1 MDRFY
6 IAKLGKTVG
15 LWGDLKLHLDTDFTK
30 QFKIGQKFQ
39 SDIGSLTIADINL
52 SRGTIRFYGY
62 ETLDSAKKLTN
73 KRLYSTKQDTLKN
86 CNLNDGEHFWFDII
100 GLIVVDGEER
110 LGKVVDI
117 QRMVG
122 VDYLLIDTDQELVDS
137 GMPKSFMVPYIP
149 RYIIE
154 ADISSGRLS
163 TKDTK
168 EILEAS

>member
-15 LWGDLKLHLDTDFTK
+15 LWGDLKLHLDTDFTE
-30 QFKIGQKFQ
+30 QFKVGQIFQ
-39 SDIGSLTIADINL
+39 SDRGSLTIADINL
-52 SRGTIRFYGY
+52 SRGIIRFYGY

-73 KRLYSTKQDTLKN
+73 TKLYSNKQDTIEN

-100 GLIVVDGEER
+100 GLVVVESEEV
-110 LGKVVDI
+110 LGKVTDI

-122 VDYLLIDTDQELVDS
+122 VDYLMIETKQELIDS
-137 GMPKSFMVPYIP
+137 GMPKSFMIPYIP
-149 RYIIE
+149 RYIIK
-154 ADISSGRLS
+154 ADKLSGRLS
-163 TKDTK
+163 TKDSR